1 MIPNAPLCRF
11 NPKDFQDNAMHE
23 FLKRR
28 EFVKLTSAGMAAAS
42 VLDASQVQ
50 AGRGANDKLVVAL
63 IGCGGRGMSDA
74 GQFKKLLNVEIAI
87 EMRQSIS
94 TWSLNRRTT
103 LHTSATSATAYAVAQ
118 SRTQTH

>member
-1 MIPNAPLCRF
+1 M
-11 NPKDFQDNAMHE
+11 DFQDNTMHE

-28 EFVKLTSAGMAAAS
+28 EFVRLTTAGMGAAS
-42 VLDASQVQ
+42 VLDVSQVQ

-74 GQFKKLLNVEIAI
+74 WQFKKLPNVEVAI

-94 TWSLNRRTT
+94 T
-103 LHTSATSATAYAVAQ
+103 
-118 SRTQTH
+118 